1 MPQVGSI
8 VIFPPERSSTS
19 LMKSIV
25 RRPEI
30 ESSVGPPA
38 CSVSVTGSWSATAAS
53 TSSCGASQAKPSP
66 PASLP
71 PPLSPALPAHPA
83 SIASAAPADTTE
95 ASLRANGR
103 FLRPRRT

>member
-25 RRPEI
+25 RLPEI

-53 TSSCGASQAKPSP
+53 TSSCGASQANPSP

-71 PPLSPALPAHPA
+71 LPALPALPAHPA
-83 SIASAAPADTTE
+83 SSASAANADPPET
-95 ASLRANGR
+95 SPRAHGP
-103 FLRPRRT
+103 FLRPPPT